1 MPITVLINQNG
12 SEFIDKTIE
21 FGLGDSEGLW
31 NTIEITDINNDGM
44 KDILAGNVGLNSKL
58 KADLSKPI
66 NLFLDDF
73 DNNGQ
78 IDPIIFYTLFGKYL
92 TFSSKNK
99 LTEQI
104 PAIKKKYIS
113 YKEFSKVETI
123 EDLTGKSED
132 EILEIKSIKELR
144 SMLYLGSKEG
154 FKKIPLPKEAQMSN
168 IQDFIV
174 ESIDGNVK
182 VKFVGN
188 HYDYVTELGKNMS
201 NSGGE
206 ITDFENFK
214 FKLLHKHKHG
224 SILLK
229 RYIYIYSNF

>member
-1 MPITVLINQNG
+1 M
-12 SEFIDKTIE
+12 
-21 FGLGDSEGLW
+21 
-31 NTIEITDINNDGM
+31 
-44 KDILAGNVGLNSKL
+44 
-58 KADLSKPI
+58 
-66 NLFLDDF
+66 
-73 DNNGQ
+73 
-78 IDPIIFYTLFGKYL
+78 
-92 TFSSKNK
+92 
-99 LTEQI
+99 
-104 PAIKKKYIS
+104 KYIS

-214 FKLLHKHKHG
+214 FNNYKSLNLPNSFNGRRIHKLSSNQYLIVLNNDH
-224 SILLK
+224 SYILTPNYEK
-229 RYIYIYSNF
+229 